1 VKRGG
6 NWNNGAD
13 AGPFCANLNNGPT
26 DTNNNIGFRCCN
38 SSQSQINCLYGD
50 DKQCKRTTSIQI
62 QAEDFRNLLIP
73 DSAQELQC
81 GSKKVLDKL
90 NIKIKTSG

>member
-38 SSQSQINCLYGD
+38 SSQSQIHYVRETAVSLNTLKFPTKKEFFGLYGD
-50 DKQCKRTTSIQI
+50 DEQCRRTTSIQI
-62 QAEDFRNLLIP
+62 QAEL
-73 DSAQELQC
+73 
-81 GSKKVLDKL
+81 
-90 NIKIKTSG
+90 

>member
-1 VKRGG
+1 MGWIVINSAVKRGG

-13 AGPFCANLNNGPT
+13 AGPFCANLNNAPT

-38 SSQSQINCLYGD
+38 SSRSQIHYLYGD
-50 DKQCKRTTSIQI
+50 NKQRKRTTSIQI
-62 QAEDFRNLLIP
+62 QAE
-73 DSAQELQC
+73 
-81 GSKKVLDKL
+81 KL